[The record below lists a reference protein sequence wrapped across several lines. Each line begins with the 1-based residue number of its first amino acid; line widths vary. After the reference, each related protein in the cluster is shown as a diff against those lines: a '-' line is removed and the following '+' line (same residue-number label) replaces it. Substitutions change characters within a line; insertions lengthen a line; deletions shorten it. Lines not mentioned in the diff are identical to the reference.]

1 MPRRGSRPH
10 KNPPA
15 ATRRSSRLADRASP
29 SFNHATSKAM
39 HRKAL
44 KESLE
49 SYSAAV
55 KLETKKHRL
64 LSRTSFPIPVPTLRK
79 LVRAA
84 GLGCIAENSIGV
96 VPPVPE

>member
-1 MPRRGSRPH
+1 
-10 KNPPA
+10 
-15 ATRRSSRLADRASP
+15 
-29 SFNHATSKAM
+29 M